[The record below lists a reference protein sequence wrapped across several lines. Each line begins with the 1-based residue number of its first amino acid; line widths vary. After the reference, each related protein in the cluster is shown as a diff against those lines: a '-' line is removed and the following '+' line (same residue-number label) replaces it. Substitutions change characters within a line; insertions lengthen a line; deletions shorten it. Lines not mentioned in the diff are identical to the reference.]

1 MTIWRCV
8 GRWASIDATHVS
20 RARFSDIAIVTW
32 REEVAALLFSSRA
45 FLDDDDTL
53 AAETEEEEEEENG
66 VSVDDVL
73 VVADD
78 FLE

>member
-45 FLDDDDTL
+45 FLDDDDAL
-53 AAETEEEEEEENG
+53 AAATEEEEEEDG

>member
-32 REEVAALLFSSRA
+32 REEVAALFFSSRA
-45 FLDDDDTL
+45 FLDDDDAL
-53 AAETEEEEEEENG
+53 AAALEEEEEDG
-66 VSVDDVL
+66 VFIDVL
-73 VVADD
+73 LVADD